1 MASDRVVLSAVRQE
15 RVALR
20 RALWAGLLV
29 GLSTVGL
36 AGTSAWLIVRA
47 AQHPAVLSLTVPM
60 GLVQLFALSKAA
72 GRYLERIQTH
82 EAALSVMG
90 RVRASIASLLEPLIP
105 AGLGPR
111 SSDVVDLVLRDVDRV
126 QDLLTAVVGPLLT
139 SAAAGVITVVVT
151 GLVVPWSAAWLMGC
165 LVLTAIAVP
174 MAAARMGERSEI
186 ELEDVR
192 ARMVRLFD
200 AVAQGGDELV
210 MHGDA
215 ARVEM
220 ELASLER
227 RYDVARRR
235 HTRMEGIATAVTSLI
250 ASASVVG
257 AVLLSARA
265 LERGSLSPSLVAIPA
280 LLSVAALELVGG
292 IVPIMVGLRGDR
304 ASLDRLEGL
313 GDIARPVHEPDGDG
327 PSTQGAASVHL
338 VNASLRLGDDTVISH
353 ASLGVEPGDFVV
365 VSGPSGSGK
374 TSIARLLAKFVDPT
388 DGAAR
393 LDDVDYRDLTS
404 VQVRARVG
412 SVDDAPHVFDTTLAG
427 NLRIGRPNA
436 SDDELRAVCRLAGL
450 EEFVDDLPD
459 GLDTELGGLTTGLSG
474 GEQRRL
480 GVAREMLA
488 ARPVV
493 IFDEPSEGLDEEMA
507 AKVIDSIA
515 RRYRHD
521 AVIVISHR
529 GDDQRVATRTL
540 RVVDGVVL
548 DGSRVD
554 DAASH
559 G

>member
-353 ASLGVEPGDFVV
+353 ASLGVAPGDFVV